1 MRYIVSGETL
11 DVMQL
16 RGCRLLRVLHHGARE
31 LVCYALEVR
40 TPEECV
46 SLRRRRL
53 RDALHLG
60 GATLLGVCFMKRVGR
75 ERY

>member
-1 MRYIVSGETL
+1 MRYIVSGETS

-16 RGCRLLRVLHHGARE
+16 RGCRLPRVLQHGARE
-31 LVCYALEVR
+31 WVR
-40 TPEECV
+40 YTVEGRIPEECV

-60 GATLLGVCFMKRVGR
+60 GATRLGVCFMERVGR